1 MKKNQKIFKAMLLTC
16 AVLSFAGCS
25 HASNKAGSAVGSTKY
40 FYEQLNDDEK
50 NFYKQMVSLS
60 ENVLNGK
67 ETIQK
72 KDNGNGNVVYYYG
85 SITPKNVSESRAAE
99 LANMLYFS
107 CPGYFFSNGG
117 LIWDGGNCSMTV
129 WEDYNTAEA
138 IKNYKTKIDA
148 KAAEWMKQ
156 LEGCKDDVSKEKMIC
171 KLIAENTE
179 QGFTPRLDQD
189 GKPLKDANGEVI
201 MNWNNQF
208 IVGPMVDGKAYNN
221 GYAKT
226 MQYLCNMAGVECL
239 YIQATEQG
247 SNCWNM
253 VKLGDDWY
261 CVDPG
266 FYDTTGMKVNSLH
279 LNKSYDTFVKA
290 VDTEA
295 HSINAKYSAYGM
307 KLPACTKDTA
317 PGEPEFFTGE
327 SGDFSIVYGELKAYT
342 GSDANVII
350 PETVCSVDAV
360 VFNVD
365 HDIESFEVD
374 EKNPWLCAVDGVLY
388 TKDKETLVCYP
399 KVKEGA
405 YTVPAGTKKIAD
417 RAFLYNQGVTSLSL
431 PDGLEEIGAGAI
443 LFTGNITEMNL
454 PDSIQNIGFQ
464 SMGGAKF
471 LDGKIELPKN
481 LKEVYG
487 YAFMNSG
494 MTECVV
500 NEGITRL
507 LDGTFTGCASLQV
520 VHLPASLTS
529 MGPAVFENC
538 PLTDIYFAGSK
549 EQWEAMDVSQA
560 MIPDS
565 CETHFDTP

>member
-1 MKKNQKIFKAMLLTC
+1 MNRKLVKGMVLVC
-16 AVLSFAGCS
+16 AALAFAGCS
-25 HASNKAGSAVGSTKY
+25 KKQSNVAIGSTKY
-40 FYEQLNDDEK
+40 YYEQLNEDEK
-50 NFYKQMVSLS
+50 KFYKQLISAS
-60 ENVLNGK
+60 EAVLNGTEK
-67 ETIQK
+67 INK
-72 KDNGNGNVVYYYG
+72 IDNGNGQVTYYYG
-85 SITPKNVSESRAAE
+85 SFTPKNISQSRATEVA
-99 LANMLYFS
+99 YIFYSS
-107 CPGYFFSNGG
+107 CPGYFFASGN
-117 LIWDGGNCSMTV
+117 LKWDGDKCSMMI
-129 WEDYNTAEA
+129 WEDYGSADQ
-138 IKNYKTKIDA
+138 IKDYKAKIDA
-148 KAAEWMKQ
+148 TAKEWLSQ
-156 LEGCKDDVSKEKMIC
+156 LDGCKDDLEKEKKICQLIC
-171 KLIAENTE
+171 KNTE
-179 QGFTPRLDQD
+179 LGFTARKDAS
-189 GKPLKDANGEVI
+189 GKALTDANGNEV

-208 IVGPMVDGKAYNN
+208 IVGPLVDGKAYGN

-226 MQYLCNMAGVECL
+226 LQYLCNQAGVDCI
-239 YIQATEQG
+239 YVQATEAG

-261 CVDPG
+261 CVD
-266 FYDTTGMKVNSLH
+266 TGMLDSDGTKPNSLH
-279 LNKSYDTFVKA
+279 WNKSYDTFA
-290 VDTEA
+290 NAMDGEA
-295 HSINAKYSAYGM
+295 HSINAKYSDYGL
-307 KLPACTKDTA
+307 KLPSCTKDTA
-317 PGEPEFFTGE
+317 PGETEFFTGE
-327 SGDFSIVYGELKAYT
+327 SGDFSIVYGELKEYT

-374 EKNPWLCAVDGVLY
+374 EKNPWLCAVDGVLF

-417 RAFLYNQGVTSLSL
+417 RAFLYNQGVSSLSL

-443 LFTGNITEMNL
+443 LFTANITEMNL

-494 MTECVV
+494 MTECVIS
-500 NEGITRL
+500 EGVTRL
-507 LDGTFTGCASLQV
+507 LDGTFTGCGSLQV
-520 VHLPASLTS
+520 VHLPASLTT

-549 EQWEAMDVSQA
+549 EQWEAMDVSKA
-560 MIPDS
+560 MIADS
-565 CETHFDTP
+565 CEIHFDTP